1 MSAEIPRLSIED
13 GYLVARVDRCTCD
26 PHYGAHEIHCGIVD
40 HQRLDDLPGWP
51 GAADRPSVTGAAR
64 AALAVAL
71 AKYEAKVERAQNSG
85 QGTVIAILA
94 GASLAHA
101 VRDALAAGRAETTT
115 ATTEDAVNVD
125 LDGIMERFALAQQ
138 DASHVIIYERMDAS
152 MSDVPELV
160 AEVRR
165 LTGLLA
171 TARTHPTRERIAR
184 AIGNA
189 RWGDEWL
196 GVPDAQLLRE
206 ADAVLALW
214 TEVDQ

>member
-1 MSAEIPRLSIED
+1 LGSRPRDRRRQGPRPSRHLAAHCPHLRRRAVMSAEIPRLSIED

-51 GAADRPSVTGAAR
+51 GASDRPSVTGAAR

-101 VRDALAAGRAETTT
+101 VRDA
-115 ATTEDAVNVD
+115 
-125 LDGIMERFALAQQ
+125 
-138 DASHVIIYERMDAS
+138 
-152 MSDVPELV
+152 
-160 AEVRR
+160 
-165 LTGLLA
+165 
-171 TARTHPTRERIAR
+171 
-184 AIGNA
+184 
-189 RWGDEWL
+189 
-196 GVPDAQLLRE
+196 
-206 ADAVLALW
+206 
-214 TEVDQ
+214 